1 MEGTI
6 EKFYAT
12 GKRKESIAKVWIQKG
27 SGKISV
33 NKKSIKEYFCRE
45 SLECIIKHPLIT
57 TETLETID
65 IQATVQGGGLS
76 GQSGALRLGISRA
89 LILTDSSLR
98 APLKK
103 AGFLTRDSRTVE
115 RKKYGHKKARK
126 SFQFSKR

>member
-45 SLECIIKHPLIT
+45 SLVCIIKHPLIT

-65 IQATVQGGGLS
+65 IQATVQGGGHS

-98 APLKK
+98 TPLKK

-115 RKKYGHKKARK
+115 RKKYGQPGARK
-126 SFQFSKR
+126 KFQFSKR

>member
-12 GKRKESIAKVWIQKG
+12 GKRKDSIAKVWVQQG
-27 SGKISV
+27 EGKISV
-33 NKKSIKEYFCRE
+33 NNKSLKEYFCRE
-45 SLECIIKHPLIT
+45 SLECIVKHPLIT
-57 TETLETID
+57 TETLTSVD
-65 IQATVQGGGLS
+65 IHATVHGGGLS

-89 LILTDSSLR
+89 LILTNSELR

-115 RKKYGHKKARK
+115 RKKYGQPGARK
-126 SFQFSKR
+126 KFQFSKR

>member
-45 SLECIIKHPLIT
+45 SLECIIKDPLIT

-115 RKKYGHKKARK
+115 RKKYGQPGARK
-126 SFQFSKR
+126 KFQFSKR

>member
-12 GKRKESIAKVWIQKG
+12 GKRKESIAKVWVQQG
-27 SGKISV
+27 EGKISV
-33 NKKSIKEYFCRE
+33 NNKSLKEYFCRE

-57 TETLETID
+57 TETLETVD
-65 IQATVQGGGLS
+65 IKATVKGGGLS

-89 LILTDSSLR
+89 LLLTNADLR

-103 AGFLTRDSRTVE
+103 AGFLTRDSRAVE
-115 RKKYGHKKARK
+115 RKKYGQPGARK
-126 SFQFSKR
+126 TFQFSKR